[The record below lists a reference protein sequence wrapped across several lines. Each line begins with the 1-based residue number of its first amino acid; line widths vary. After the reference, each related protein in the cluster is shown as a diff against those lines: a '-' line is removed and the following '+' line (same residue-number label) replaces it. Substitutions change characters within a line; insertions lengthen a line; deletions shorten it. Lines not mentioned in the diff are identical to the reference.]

1 MARDLGVLY
10 SLGRDLAESK
20 DWPNW
25 SSDSE
30 FRTVR
35 DQSAA
40 KRSK

>member
-20 DWPNW
+20 GWPNW